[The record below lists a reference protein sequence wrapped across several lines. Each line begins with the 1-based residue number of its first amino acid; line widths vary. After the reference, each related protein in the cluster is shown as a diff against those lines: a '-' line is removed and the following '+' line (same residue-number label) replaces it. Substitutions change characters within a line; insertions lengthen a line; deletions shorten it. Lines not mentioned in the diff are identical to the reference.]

1 MDSIECRAPF
11 IAAFGRNKD
20 ELVEFKL
27 VIERENI
34 LAMPSLNVA
43 VHCCFASYYI
53 YNISYPPDFSSIL
66 LFLEQSIYLFNVK
79 PSQKLPLS
87 VSVIIDSL
95 KKL

>member
-11 IAAFGRNKD
+11 IAAFGVNKD

-34 LAMPSLNVA
+34 IAMPSLDVA

-53 YNISYPPDFSSIL
+53 YNVSYPHHFLPIL
-66 LFLEQSIYLFNVK
+66 LFFEQYIYMLK

-87 VSVIIDSL
+87 VSIIVDSL